1 MIVTNNNIIISYN
14 GSIIDYTTPIV
25 LNGLVLYLDAGNPL
39 SYPGTGTIWTDLSNF
54 GNNGTLINGPTFNSG
69 NGGNIVFDGT
79 NDFVTCGTAIGKLPN
94 FTISCWIKPNAWN
107 NCGIVFSSNVGGSQ
121 GRTHWGLWGRVNG
134 NIEIYVSNGTSFQAA
149 NTALPWSSVGVP
161 NTNFTNITITVDGT
175 NIKLFKNSVQIG
187 SNITQ
192 TIQQSGISYDLCIGK
207 NAADSGYFYNGSVA
221 QTLIYNRTLSSTEI
235 IQNFNAT
242 KYRFGL

>member
-94 FTISCWIKPNAWN
+94 FTISCWIKPNNWN
-107 NCGIVFSSNVGGSQ
+107 NCGIVFS
-121 GRTHWGLWGRVNG
+121 
-134 NIEIYVSNGTSFQAA
+134 
-149 NTALPWSSVGVP
+149 
-161 NTNFTNITITVDGT
+161 
-175 NIKLFKNSVQIG
+175 
-187 SNITQ
+187 
-192 TIQQSGISYDLCIGK
+192 
-207 NAADSGYFYNGSVA
+207 
-221 QTLIYNRTLSSTEI
+221 
-235 IQNFNAT
+235 
-242 KYRFGL
+242 